1 MDELP
6 PTLLLDAYRSGY
18 FPMADPE
25 TGDLEW
31 YRPDPRAI
39 IELDGLHISQS
50 LSRTIRSGH
59 FTIRTDSAFDHVLLA
74 CAAPGLGREQTWI
87 DHRIAEACL
96 SLYEHGMAHSVEAW
110 HGGRLVGGL
119 YGVLVGGAFF
129 GESMFSRPGQGGRD
143 ASKVCLAWLIEH
155 LRAIGA
161 SLLDIQFTTP
171 HLERLGATEI
181 ADNQYMDRLESAI
194 DQPIQWQ
201 RTP

>member
-6 PTLLLDAYRSGY
+6 TALLLDAYRSGY

-39 IELDGLHISQS
+39 IELDGLRISKS

-59 FTIRTDSAFDHVLLA
+59 FTIRPDSAFDHVLLA
-74 CAAPGLGREQTWI
+74 CAASGLGREQTWI
-87 DHRIAEACL
+87 DDRIAEACL
-96 SLYEHGMAHSVEAW
+96 SLHEQGIAHSVEAW

-119 YGVLVGGAFF
+119 YGVGIGGAFF
-129 GESMFSRPGQGGRD
+129 GESMFSRPEQGGRD
-143 ASKVCLAWLIEH
+143 ASKVCLAWLVDH
-155 LRAIGA
+155 LSAIGA

-171 HLERLGATEI
+171 HLERLGAIEI
-181 ADNQYMDRLESAI
+181 TDNQYIDRLDSVI
-194 DQPIQWQ
+194 NQPIEWQ
-201 RTP
+201 ITR